1 MHHPIEDFMMQHT
14 VTPHPD
20 KLKQNL
26 KQRLAR
32 IEGQVRG
39 LQRMIENDTYC
50 DDVLNQIAS
59 VQSALNGVAKKLL
72 TQHMHTCVKNRL
84 QTGDESVLDELD
96 TTIERLL
103 KR

>member
-1 MHHPIEDFMMQHT
+1 MKHT
-14 VTPHPD
+14 VTPHSD
-20 KLKQNL
+20 ILKTNL

-39 LQRMIENDTYC
+39 LQRLIENDTYC
-50 DDVLNQIAS
+50 DDVLTQIAS

-72 TQHMHTCVKNRL
+72 SQHMQTCVKQRL
-84 QTGDESVLDELD
+84 LAGDDAVLTELD

>member
-1 MHHPIEDFMMQHT
+1 MMQHT

-59 VQSALNGVAKKLL
+59 VQSALNGVAKKLM
-72 TQHMHTCVKNRL
+72 TQHMHTCVKHRL

>member
-1 MHHPIEDFMMQHT
+1 MKHT
-14 VTPHPD
+14 VTPHSD
-20 KLKQNL
+20 ALKSNL

-39 LQRMIENDTYC
+39 LQRLIESDTYC
-50 DDVLNQIAS
+50 DDVLTQIAS

-72 TQHMHTCVKNRL
+72 SQHMQTCVKQRL
-84 QTGDESVLDELD
+84 LAGDDAVLTELD

>member
-1 MHHPIEDFMMQHT
+1 MKKT
-14 VTPHPD
+14 VAPHSQA
-20 KLKQNL
+20 LKDNL
-26 KQRLAR
+26 GQRLRR

-39 LQRMIENDTYC
+39 LQKLIENDTYC
-50 DDVLNQIAS
+50 DDVLMQVAS

-72 TQHMHTCVKNRL
+72 SQHMHTCVKTRL
-84 QTGDESVLDELD
+84 AAGDDAVLDELD

>member
-1 MHHPIEDFMMQHT
+1 MKT
-14 VTPHPD
+14 TATPHPD
-20 KLKQNL
+20 ALKTNL
-26 KQRLAR
+26 AQRLKR

-39 LQRMIENDTYC
+39 LQKLIENDTYC
-50 DDVLNQIAS
+50 DDVLMQLAS

-72 TQHMHTCVKNRL
+72 SQHMQTCVKARL
-84 QTGDESVLDELD
+84 NAGDDSVLTELD

>member
-1 MHHPIEDFMMQHT
+1 MKHT

-20 KLKQNL
+20 ILKTNL

-39 LQRMIENDTYC
+39 LQRLIDNDTYC
-50 DDVLNQIAS
+50 DDVLTQISS

-72 TQHMHTCVKNRL
+72 SQHMQTCVKQRL
-84 QTGDESVLDELD
+84 LAGDDAVLAELD

>member
-1 MHHPIEDFMMQHT
+1 MTKT
-14 VTPHPD
+14 VIPHSRT
-20 KLKQNL
+20 LKDNL
-26 KQRLAR
+26 NQRLRR

-39 LQRMIENDTYC
+39 LQKLIENDAYC
-50 DDVLNQIAS
+50 DDVLMQVAS

-72 TQHMHTCVKNRL
+72 SQHMQTCVKTRL
-84 QTGDESVLDELD
+84 LAGDDEVLEELD

>member
-1 MHHPIEDFMMQHT
+1 MMKHT

-32 IEGQVRG
+32 IEGQIRG
-39 LQRMIENDTYC
+39 LQRMVETDTYC
-50 DDVLNQIAS
+50 DDILNQIAS
-59 VQSALNGVAKKLL
+59 VQAALTGVSRKLL
-72 TQHMHTCVKNRL
+72 TQHMHSCVKHRL
-84 QTGDESVLDELD
+84 NAGDDSVLDELD